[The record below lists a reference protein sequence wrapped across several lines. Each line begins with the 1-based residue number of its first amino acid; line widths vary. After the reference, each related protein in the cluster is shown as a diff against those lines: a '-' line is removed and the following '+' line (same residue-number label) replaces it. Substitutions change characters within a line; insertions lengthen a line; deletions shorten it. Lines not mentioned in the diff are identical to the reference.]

1 MTKMNESITNRLN
14 IINEFLIEIENYDII
29 ILSKSDLD
37 DELIKID
44 TL

>member
-1 MTKMNESITNRLN
+1 M
-14 IINEFLIEIENYDII
+14 INEFLIEIEDYNII
-29 ILSKSDLD
+29 ILSKPDLD

>member
-1 MTKMNESITNRLN
+1 MNESITNRLN

>member
-1 MTKMNESITNRLN
+1 MAKKSIINRFN
-14 IINEFLIEIENYDII
+14 MINEFLIEIEDYNII
-29 ILSKSDLD
+29 ILSKPDLD

>member
-1 MTKMNESITNRLN
+1 MIKRLITNRFN
-14 IINEFLIEIENYDII
+14 MINDFLIEAEDHDII
-29 ILSKSDLD
+29 ILSKSDFN